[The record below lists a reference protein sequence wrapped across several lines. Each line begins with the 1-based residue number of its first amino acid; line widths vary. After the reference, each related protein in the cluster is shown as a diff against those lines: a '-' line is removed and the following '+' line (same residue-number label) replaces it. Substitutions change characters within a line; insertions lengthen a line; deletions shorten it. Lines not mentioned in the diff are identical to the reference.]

1 MEYLLKSTI
10 CLTAFY
16 GLYFFGF
23 RRMSFHALNRFYL
36 LVSLALSLTIPLL
49 SYERTE
55 VVMLEPQPI
64 KDTTFPIE
72 SIQENTYSQ
81 VPIIQQSANVEES
94 AKVNIDWMQV
104 ISTIYL
110 IGVGFMLF
118 LFIKNLLSIFY
129 SIKSVSV
136 ASSETLPFSV
146 ASTSLSYQKQS
157 KKLKILRT
165 KSQSNS
171 SFFNYV
177 FLNSDNLNP
186 HEKALIIAHEG
197 FHAQRLHTLDLIIL
211 GILKAVFWFNPIV
224 YFYQKSLKQI
234 HEYEVD
240 ALMSATYDGREYAH
254 LLLKLGVAPSAMI
267 TNQFSTK
274 PLSERI
280 QFLFKTPT
288 KNMKKLLYFLSLPII
303 AVGVMAFAK
312 EKVVRVYQEKNTG
325 KPIFSEEIK
334 VYPLEI
340 NDARNYA
347 SWTSGMSDFD
357 FTPKNI
363 SLNRI
368 TAKNYNGF
376 HYSVNPN
383 SLTIK
388 TIEDV
393 NKYIAKRSLALI
405 VTEKSTDTNG
415 NLTKLGL
422 AIKHLR
428 TNQMTNAET
437 FDMVDLR
444 EKGKNG
450 AFIFI
455 ESYDKNFK
463 ESQMSINYGTKNL
476 VITKSSVPHKNL
488 HSFVAYN
495 VNTEGVSAIKHSS
508 DMISYCVFP
517 GRITEQTL
525 AEAQAYFAKNGFELK
540 VNNSTKDAKG
550 NFESITLSFGNES
563 KTFIIKDLKHWIR
576 LKSEKNS
583 KFIRQ
588 DESIIFEADT
598 KTLATKIFVEN
609 RMFKMTEKSGAWE
622 IKDFAVNEKQLD
634 STKFSFNTNIK
645 VPKNKVDSFNVI
657 ANQEY
662 LVEGKDYIV
671 KNSIIFLNP
680 IYKNNNTKIAYHLFM
695 KPLGSIIYPELTKLN
710 KVEFPDMRFSS
721 KTPVFL
727 AKNENSSLF
736 RYTPFQTRPSTPFSK
751 VAKNQDTLRTILETN
766 KLGKNP
772 LVFINGEEYPSS
784 VLYRINPDE
793 VTSTTFYPPNNM
805 SGIERFGEAARDG
818 VYKITT
824 KGEDFIIKN
833 DKQHKIVIENVRMRL
848 IESKKR
854 VRRQIYQNSNGVK
867 FEEISFQSSTI
878 GGTYGYSV
886 KLPRGK
892 KVVFFLD
899 DKLVSEEDIN
909 NSKQHFTVN
918 ISKDEK
924 LKDKYSEELKNAD
937 VIFNL
942 KTKQD

>member
-1 MEYLLKSTI
+1 MDYLLKSTI

-23 RRMSFHALNRFYL
+23 RRLSFHTLNRFYL
-36 LVSLALSLTIPLL
+36 LASLALSLTIPLL

-55 VVMLEPQPI
+55 IVMLEPQPI
-64 KDTTFPIE
+64 EETVFYKE
-72 SIQENTYSQ
+72 SIPENTYSQ

-94 AKVNIDWMQV
+94 SKVNIDWMQV

-110 IGVGFMLF
+110 IGVGFMLI
-118 LFIKNLLSIFY
+118 LFIKNLLTIFY
-129 SIKSVSV
+129 SIKSASV
-136 ASSETLPFSV
+136 ATALV
-146 ASTSLSYQKQS
+146 AERSRSHQS
-157 KKLKILRT
+157 RNHQSRSQQKLKILLT

-177 FLNSDNLNP
+177 FLNPDNLNP
-186 HEKALIIAHEG
+186 HEEALIIAHEG
-197 FHAQRLHTLDLIIL
+197 FHAQRLHTLDLLISS
-211 GILKAVFWFNPIV
+211 ILKAVFWFNPIV

-267 TNQFSTK
+267 INQFSTK

-303 AVGVMAFAK
+303 AVGVMAFAE
-312 EKVVRVYQEKNTG
+312 EKIVRVYQEKDTD
-325 KPIFSEEIK
+325 KPMFSEEIK

-347 SWTSGMSDFD
+347 SWTGGVSDFD

-405 VTEKSTDTNG
+405 VTEKSTDTDG

-428 TNQMTNAET
+428 TNQMTKAEI

-455 ESYDKNFK
+455 ESYDRNFK

-525 AEAQAYFAKNGFELK
+525 AEAQAYFEKNGFELK

-563 KTFIIKDLKHWIR
+563 KTFILKDLKHWIR

-598 KTLATKIFVEN
+598 KILTTKIFVEN

-622 IKDFAVNEKQLD
+622 IKDFTVNENHSPID
-634 STKFSFNTNIK
+634 SSRFSYHFPVMPKNGNADSIK
-645 VPKNKVDSFNVI
+645 VIINKKT
-657 ANQEY
+657 
-662 LVEGKDYIV
+662 LVEGKDF
-671 KNSIIFLNP
+671 II
-680 IYKNNNTKIAYHLFM
+680 KNNTIYLDKKYGGSKITYHVYSSS
-695 KPLGSIIYPELTKLN
+695 GAIIYPELTKLN
-710 KVEFPDMRFSS
+710 QVEFPDMRFSS

-727 AKNENSSLF
+727 AKNENK
-736 RYTPFQTRPSTPFSK
+736 PFPQIGKSPSYFSK
-751 VAKNQDTLRTILETN
+751 IMRNQDTLRTILEAN

-772 LVFINGEEYPSS
+772 LVFINEEEYPSS
-784 VLYRINPDE
+784 ILYRINPDE
-793 VTSTTFYPPNNM
+793 VTNTTFYPPN
-805 SGIERFGEAARDG
+805 SKSAIERFGESANDG
-818 VYKITT
+818 VIKITT
-824 KGEDFIIKN
+824 KEDDFIIKN
-833 DKQHKIVIENVRMRL
+833 DKQLKIATENVRTRL

-854 VRRQIYQNSNGVK
+854 VRRQIYQNLNGEK
-867 FEEISFQSSTI
+867 YEEISFQSSTI

-886 KLPRGK
+886 RLPRGQ

-899 DKLVSEEDIN
+899 GKPVSEEDIN
-909 NSKQHFTVN
+909 NSKQPFTVN
-918 ISKDEK
+918 VSKDEK
-924 LKDKYSEELKNAD
+924 LRDKYSDELKKAD

>member
-1 MEYLLKSTI
+1 MDYLLKSTI

-23 RRMSFHALNRFYL
+23 RRMSFHTLNRIYL
-36 LVSLALSLTIPLL
+36 LISVALSLTIPFL

-55 VVMLEPQPI
+55 IVMLEPQLI
-64 KDTTFPIE
+64 EETKFPVE
-72 SIQENTYSQ
+72 AMQENTYNQ
-81 VPIIQQSANVEES
+81 TPIIQQSANVEES

-104 ISTIYL
+104 LNTIYL
-110 IGVGFMLF
+110 IGVGFMLV
-118 LFIKNLLSIFY
+118 LFIKNLLTIFY
-129 SIKSVSV
+129 SIKS
-136 ASSETLPFSV
+136 ASMASYEMLPAFSV
-146 ASTSLSYQKQS
+146 VSTSLSHR
-157 KKLKILRT
+157 KLKILFT
-165 KSQSNS
+165 KNQSNS

-177 FLNSDNLNP
+177 FLNPDNLNP
-186 HEKALIIAHEG
+186 HEQALIVAHEG
-197 FHAQRLHTLDLIIL
+197 FHAQRLHTLDLVLL
-211 GILKAVFWFNPIV
+211 GILKAILWFNPIV

-267 TNQFSTK
+267 INQFSTK

-288 KNMKKLLYFLSLPII
+288 KNMKKLLYFLSFPLIVVGIMTFAEEKII
-303 AVGVMAFAK
+303 
-312 EKVVRVYQEKNTG
+312 RVYQEKNTD
-325 KPIFSEEIK
+325 KPISSEEIK

-340 NDARNYA
+340 RDARNYA
-347 SWTSGMSDFD
+347 SWTGGVSDFD

-428 TNQMTNAET
+428 TNQITKAEV

-476 VITKSSVPHKNL
+476 VVTKSSVPHKNL

-495 VNTEGVSAIKHSS
+495 VNTEGVSVIKHAS
-508 DMISYCVFP
+508 DMISYCIFP
-517 GRITEQTL
+517 GRITPQTL
-525 AEAQAYFAKNGFELK
+525 QEAQEYFAKNGFKLK

-550 NFESITLSFGNES
+550 NFESITLSLGNES
-563 KTFIIKDLKHWIR
+563 KTFILKDLKHWIR

-583 KFIRQ
+583 KFFRQ

-598 KTLATKIFVEN
+598 KTLATKIFIEN
-609 RMFKMTEKSGAWE
+609 RMFKILEKSGTWE
-622 IKDFAVNEKQLD
+622 IKDFAFNENHSQID
-634 STKFSFNTNIK
+634 SSRFSFNTNVK
-645 VPKNKVDSFNVI
+645 VPKDKVDSFNVI

-662 LVEGKDYIV
+662 LVKGKDYIV
-671 KNSIIFLNP
+671 KNNIIFLNL

-710 KVEFPDMRFSS
+710 KVTFPDMRFSS
-721 KTPVFL
+721 KTPVL
-727 AKNENSSLF
+727 LVKNENKSVPQISKS
-736 RYTPFQTRPSTPFSK
+736 PSYFSK
-751 VAKNQDTLRTILETN
+751 IMRNQDTLRTILETN

-772 LVFINGEEYPSS
+772 IVIINDTEYPSS
-784 VLYRINPDE
+784 ILYRINP
-793 VTSTTFYPPNNM
+793 TIIRNSTTYPPSNQRTIDKYGLRA
-805 SGIERFGEAARDG
+805 SDG
-818 VYKITT
+818 VIVLNTT
-824 KGEDFIIKN
+824 QNKELLLEN
-833 DKQHKIVIENVRMRL
+833 EKQHRIAIENVKKQL
-848 IESKKR
+848 DTPKKR
-854 VRRQIYQNSNGVK
+854 VQRVVLKDLDGNEYEKVSVMRPD
-867 FEEISFQSSTI
+867 FSSVHFSVDI
-878 GGTYGYSV
+878 PVGGKVIFTV
-886 KLPRGK
+886 DGK
-892 KVVFFLD
+892 T
-899 DKLVSEEDIN
+899 VSEEDIEN
-909 NSKQHFTVN
+909 AKQIYVGGGCGKTHGG
-918 ISKDEK
+918 
-924 LKDKYSEELKNAD
+924 KYDAYIDLN
-937 VIFNL
+937 
-942 KTKQD
+942 TK

>member
-1 MEYLLKSTI
+1 MDYLLKSTI

-23 RRMSFHALNRFYL
+23 RRMSFHTLNRIYL
-36 LVSLALSLTIPLL
+36 LISVALSLTIPLL

-55 VVMLEPQPI
+55 IVMLEPQLI
-64 KDTTFPIE
+64 EETQFPVE
-72 SIQENTYSQ
+72 AMQENTYNQ
-81 VPIIQQSANVEES
+81 TPIIQQSTNVEES

-104 ISTIYL
+104 LNTIYL
-110 IGVGFMLF
+110 IGVGFMLV
-118 LFIKNLLSIFY
+118 LFIKNLLTIFY
-129 SIKSVSV
+129 SIKS
-136 ASSETLPFSV
+136 ASMASYEMLPAFSV
-146 ASTSLSYQKQS
+146 ASTSLSHR
-157 KKLKILRT
+157 KLKILLT
-165 KSQSNS
+165 KNQSNS

-177 FLNSDNLNP
+177 FLNPDNLNP
-186 HEKALIIAHEG
+186 HEEALVIAHEG
-197 FHAQRLHTLDLIIL
+197 FHAQRLHTLDLLISS
-211 GILKAVFWFNPIV
+211 ILKAIFWFNPIV

-267 TNQFSTK
+267 INQFSTK

-288 KNMKKLLYFLSLPII
+288 KNMKKLLYFLSFPLIV
-303 AVGVMAFAK
+303 VGIMAFAE
-312 EKVVRVYQEKNTG
+312 EKVIRVYQEKNTD
-325 KPIFSEEIK
+325 KPISSEEIK

-340 NDARNYA
+340 RDARNYA
-347 SWTSGMSDFD
+347 SWTGGVSDFD

-428 TNQMTNAET
+428 TNQMTKAEV

-476 VITKSSVPHKNL
+476 VVTKSSVPHKNL

-495 VNTEGVSAIKHSS
+495 VNTEGVSVIKHAS
-508 DMISYCVFP
+508 DMISYCIFP
-517 GRITEQTL
+517 GRITPQTL
-525 AEAQAYFAKNGFELK
+525 QEAQEYFAKNGFKLK

-550 NFESITLSFGNES
+550 NFESITLSLGNES
-563 KTFIIKDLKHWIR
+563 KTFILKDLKHWIR

-583 KFIRQ
+583 KFFRQ

-598 KTLATKIFVEN
+598 KTLATKIFIEN
-609 RMFKMTEKSGAWE
+609 RMFKILEKSGTWE
-622 IKDFAVNEKQLD
+622 IKDFAVNENHSQID
-634 STKFSFNTNIK
+634 SSRFSFNTNVK
-645 VPKNKVDSFNVI
+645 VPKDKVDSFNVI

-671 KNSIIFLNP
+671 KNNIIFLNP

-710 KVEFPDMRFSS
+710 KVTFPDMRFSS
-721 KTPVFL
+721 KTPVL
-727 AKNENSSLF
+727 LVKNENKSFPQISKS
-736 RYTPFQTRPSTPFSK
+736 PSYFSK
-751 VAKNQDTLRTILETN
+751 IMRNQDTLRTILETN

-772 LVFINGEEYPSS
+772 IVIINDTEYPSS
-784 VLYRINPDE
+784 ILYRINP
-793 VTSTTFYPPNNM
+793 TIIRNSTTYPPSNQRAIDKYGLRA
-805 SGIERFGEAARDG
+805 SDG
-818 VYKITT
+818 VIVLNTT
-824 KGEDFIIKN
+824 QNKELLLEN
-833 DKQHKIVIENVRMRL
+833 EKQHRIAIENVKKQL
-848 IESKKR
+848 DTPKKR
-854 VRRQIYQNSNGVK
+854 VQRVVLKDLDGNEYEKVSVMRPD
-867 FEEISFQSSTI
+867 FSSVHFSVDVSV
-878 GGTYGYSV
+878 GGKVIFTV
-886 KLPRGK
+886 DGK
-892 KVVFFLD
+892 T
-899 DKLVSEEDIN
+899 VSEEDIEN
-909 NSKQHFTVN
+909 AKQIYVGGGCGKTHGG
-918 ISKDEK
+918 
-924 LKDKYSEELKNAD
+924 KYEAYIDLN
-937 VIFNL
+937 
-942 KTKQD
+942 TK